1 MRGSQQKTTI
11 MNLEQTI
18 NNDIKAAMLAR
29 ESQKLNALR
38 AVKSAILLAKTQKG
52 GGTDLDEEAEIKILK
67 QLVKQ
72 RQESAETYL
81 AQNRADLAAEE
92 QYQLDIIKGYLPQ
105 MLSDEEVE
113 ATLKTI
119 IADNGFSGMKDMGK
133 VMGMA
138 TKTFAG
144 KADNKTVSDI
154 VKRLLAQ

>member
-1 MRGSQQKTTI
+1 MI
-11 MNLEQTI
+11 MALEQKI
-18 NNDIKAAMLAR
+18 NEDIKAAMLAR

-52 GGTDLDEEAEIKILK
+52 GAGDLDEESEIKILK

-72 RQESAETYL
+72 RQESAETYK
-81 AQNRADLAAEE
+81 AQNREDLAAEE
-92 QYQLDIIKGYLPQ
+92 QYQLDIIKNYLPQ
-105 MLSDEEVE
+105 MLSEEEVE
-113 ATLKTI
+113 ATLKGI

-144 KADNKTVSDI
+144 KADNKLVSDI

>member
-1 MRGSQQKTTI
+1 M
-11 MNLEQTI
+11 LEQTI

-52 GGTDLDEEAEIKILK
+52 GNGDLDEESEIRILK

-72 RQESAETYL
+72 RQESAETYR
-81 AQNRADLAAEE
+81 AQNRQDLADEE
-92 QYQLDIIKGYLPQ
+92 QYQLDIIKAYLPQ

-113 ATLKTI
+113 AALKTI
-119 IADNGFSGMKDMGK
+119 IADGGFSGMKDMGK
-133 VMGMA
+133 VMGQA
-138 TKTFAG
+138 TRTFAG

>member
-1 MRGSQQKTTI
+1 MWGINQRD
-11 MNLEQTI
+11 MNLEQQI

-38 AVKSAILLAKTQKG
+38 AVKSAILLSKTQKG
-52 GGTDLDEEAEIKILK
+52 GNAELDEESEIKILK

-72 RQESAETYL
+72 RQESAETYR
-81 AQNRADLAAEE
+81 AQNREDLAAEE
-92 QYQLDIIKGYLPQ
+92 QYQLDIIQTYLPQ
-105 MLSDEEVE
+105 MLTLEEVE

-144 KADNKTVSDI
+144 KADNKMVSDI
-154 VKRLLAQ
+154 VKQLLAQ

>member
-1 MRGSQQKTTI
+1 MS
-11 MNLEQTI
+11 LEQKI
-18 NNDIKAAMLAR
+18 NEDIKAAMLAR

-52 GGTDLDEEAEIKILK
+52 GGTGLDEESEIKILK

-81 AQNRADLAAEE
+81 AQNRSDLAAEE
-92 QYQLDIIKGYLPQ
+92 QFQSDIIKGYLPQ
-105 MLSDEEVE
+105 MLSEEEVE
-113 ATLKTI
+113 STLKGI
-119 IADNGFSGMKDMGK
+119 IAQNGFSGMKDMGK
-133 VMGMA
+133 VMGLA

-144 KADNKTVSDI
+144 KADNRLVSDI

>member
-1 MRGSQQKTTI
+1 M
-11 MNLEQTI
+11 
-18 NNDIKAAMLAR
+18 
-29 ESQKLNALR
+29 
-38 AVKSAILLAKTQKG
+38 AKTQKG
-52 GGTDLDEEAEIKILK
+52 GGADRDEEAEIKILK

-72 RQESAETYL
+72 RQESAETYR
-81 AQNRADLAAEE
+81 AQNREDLAAEE

-113 ATLKTI
+113 ATLKGI